1 MAYEQRDMQG
11 SLFVN
16 DRKEKDSH
24 PDWSG
29 SIMINGKEY
38 WLSGW
43 TKQGTRGEF
52 YSLAV
57 KPKEDRPA
65 SPEPRRQE
73 PSRQE
78 PARREP
84 PRAAARPG
92 PVEPPFSDGIGDEL
106 IPF

>member
-1 MAYEQRDMQG
+1 MQG
-11 SLFVN
+11 SLFPS
-16 DRKEKDSH
+16 DKRTSEKS

-29 SIMINGKEY
+29 SIMVEGKEY

-43 TKQGTRGEF
+43 TKTGTRGEF

-65 SPEPRRQE
+65 SPQRQE
-73 PSRQE
+73 PARQE

-84 PRAAARPG
+84 PRAAARPA
-92 PVEPPFSDGIGDEL
+92 PVEPTFTSGIDDEVPF
-106 IPF
+106 